1 MATGLKGSASSK
13 PCWITWSYQEPHAK
27 VRALSQE
34 MRKRGMKRVLDLGRG
49 AGRYTVYLVQE
60 GFEVYALDI
69 SPEGVEHTAQWLT
82 DEGLQANLQQA
93 DMTALPYPNDF
104 FDIIVSVSVL
114 HHNIIA
120 NILTAMREIRRTL
133 RPGGLLFAT
142 ECAKG
147 DYQDGRGER
156 IENDTY
162 LAPED
167 ADQPGVPHHFFSED
181 EAKALLHGFVV
192 IELERDAQEFVDG
205 SGHQA
210 LSVHWDILAEK
221 L

>member
-1 MATGLKGSASSK
+1 
-13 PCWITWSYQEPHAK
+13 
-27 VRALSQE
+27 
-34 MRKRGMKRVLDLGRG
+34 MKRVLDLGCG
-49 AGRYTVYLVQE
+49 AGRHTVYLARE

-82 DEGLQANLQQA
+82 NQGLHAKLQQA
-93 DMTALPYPNDF
+93 DMIALPYPGGF
-104 FDIIVSVSVL
+104 FDCVVSVSVL
-114 HHNIIA
+114 HHNTMV
-120 NILTAMREIRRTL
+120 NIRTAMEEIRRTL
-133 RPGGLLFAT
+133 RPGGLFFAT

-156 IENDTY
+156 IEDGTY

-181 EAKALLHGFVV
+181 ELRALLHGFRV
-192 IELERDAQEFVDG
+192 IELERGTQEFIDG
-205 SGHQA
+205 SGRQVRR
-210 LSVHWDILAEK
+210 VHWDILAEK